1 MNAKTRALNAMEG
14 LAVDR
19 VPVMLYRHFPE
30 QDADN
35 SVGAY
40 IKWARESKVDMLL
53 LQCDGNDG
61 CPIENVSGT
70 IEDFKHL
77 HPIKR
82 THPFIAQQVDRAK
95 RVSEALSD
103 EVAVFGLLYTA
114 FNNVRKSM
122 RLDFNGMDMLSAW
135 RNHRQIVEDAIAFA
149 RDCNDMLLDAYKEET
164 ALDGVMLSFRRNHK
178 TFQFD
183 EEEFRREMLPLDR
196 QLLQHA
202 NENFAHNIMHICG
215 DLGENDLTLWNDLP
229 YQTVNWDM
237 HVEKIDT
244 FEKARAFFKPGT
256 TLMGGFDHRPGT
268 LLYTGSKEEIQRQT
282 KAFLESAGQQNL
294 ILSSDCSIHYSLPSE
309 HIHWVIEACESYAA
323 AR

>member
-30 QDADN
+30 QEADN

-122 RLDFNGMDMLSAW
+122 RLDFNGMDMLSA
-135 RNHRQIVEDAIAFA
+135 
-149 RDCNDMLLDAYKEET
+149 
-164 ALDGVMLSFRRNHK
+164 
-178 TFQFD
+178 
-183 EEEFRREMLPLDR
+183 
-196 QLLQHA
+196 
-202 NENFAHNIMHICG
+202 
-215 DLGENDLTLWNDLP
+215 
-229 YQTVNWDM
+229 
-237 HVEKIDT
+237 
-244 FEKARAFFKPGT
+244 
-256 TLMGGFDHRPGT
+256 
-268 LLYTGSKEEIQRQT
+268 
-282 KAFLESAGQQNL
+282 
-294 ILSSDCSIHYSLPSE
+294 
-309 HIHWVIEACESYAA
+309 
-323 AR
+323 